1 MFTLRLVFLF
11 LPAAGQHNAPR
22 GFLAADLDNEHEQK
36 QIVGHPKI

>member
-1 MFTLRLVFLF
+1 MFTLRLVFF
-11 LPAAGQHNAPR
+11 VSPCRRTAQCAK